1 MSRPPKAPLADSG
14 GRYHPVP
21 AARKLDTKNCA
32 DGWWVSVRRF
42 RVPVLLALAAAGVLA
57 GCGGDAGQPGGGL
70 GIATTQPAATP
81 STAAAATTTPEGGT
95 RPSAATTTTTPATT
109 GQAVQVTGARLT
121 FRAMTIRLLPG
132 WRATRDAAD
141 RVTVASGGACRRS
154 AGGVDCPGFLLLG
167 PSQIAIGHEL
177 GPYRPERVWHPGT
190 GVEGC
195 PADRDGLVERTP
207 ARPRTAGFAKVG
219 TRQAVY
225 RDWRIVCLDAGTLQ
239 PESSY
244 RQRVW
249 YLPSSRILVVDEWS
263 TPGLAGVLAAAT
275 FA

>member
-1 MSRPPKAPLADSG
+1 VIPRRYVIPL
-14 GRYHPVP
+14 
-21 AARKLDTKNCA
+21 LL
-32 DGWWVSVRRF
+32 
-42 RVPVLLALAAAGVLA
+42 VLVATSALA
-57 GCGGDAGQPGGGL
+57 GCGGEAGAPGGGGL
-70 GIATTQPAATP
+70 GIATTQTVTPPAGGT
-81 STAAAATTTPEGGT
+81 AATTTSTTAGTT
-95 RPSAATTTTTPATT
+95 RPAATTGPGTT
-109 GQAVQVTGARLT
+109 GQAVRSTGGRLT
-121 FRAMTIRLLPG
+121 FRAMTIRLRPG

-141 RVTVASGGACRRS
+141 RVTVASGAACRRS
-154 AGGVDCPGFLLLG
+154 LGGVDCPGFLLLG

-177 GPYRPERVWHPGT
+177 GPYRPERVWHPGA

-195 PADRDGLVERTP
+195 PADRDGLVEQTP

-219 TRQAVY
+219 SRRAVY
-225 RDWRIVCLDAGTLQ
+225 RVWVVPCLDATTLK
-239 PESSY
+239 PEGSY